1 MLDFCIQK
9 DTKFFKF
16 SILKL
21 PFFCKYRNIVKEI
34 KASKQSSNQAIKQ
47 ARQTN
52 CLDLCEIARNF
63 FFVVVLGIG

>member
-34 KASKQSSNQAIKQ
+34 KASNQAIKQ